1 MSVSI
6 RLENERQILQGI
18 DQLERALGR
27 EMADGA
33 DRAVDKI
40 FAESQRRVPVVSG
53 ELKASGYKKK
63 ATARK
68 GVLGA
73 SVAAELGYTADHA
86 TSVEYRPGGRG
97 ARFLRGSVDKHAGGA
112 DELNAALDR
121 ALRLVK

>member
-1 MSVSI
+1 MKI
-6 RLENERQILQGI
+6 TMTNERQILQGI
-18 DQLERALGR
+18 GQLERALAH
-27 EMADGA
+27 EMAVGA

-63 ATARK
+63 AKSRK

-73 SVAAELGYTADHA
+73 SVAAELGYSADHA
-86 TSVEYRPGGRG
+86 TSVEYKPGGRG
-97 ARFLRGSVDKHAGGA
+97 HHFLRGSVDRHAGGA

-121 ALRLVK
+121 ALRLTR